1 MFFREKKDDVV
12 DASIRPH
19 VDSEKVEEEYMY
31 STTIDHG
38 SIASRQS
45 IDLQEGTKRGLDA
58 RHVQM
63 IALGGAI
70 G

>member
-1 MFFREKKDDVV
+1 MFFREKKEDVADV
-12 DASIRPH
+12 SIRPH
-19 VDSEKVEEEYMY
+19 DSEKVEEEYMY
-31 STTIDHG
+31 STTMGPG
-38 SIASRQS
+38 SITSKHT